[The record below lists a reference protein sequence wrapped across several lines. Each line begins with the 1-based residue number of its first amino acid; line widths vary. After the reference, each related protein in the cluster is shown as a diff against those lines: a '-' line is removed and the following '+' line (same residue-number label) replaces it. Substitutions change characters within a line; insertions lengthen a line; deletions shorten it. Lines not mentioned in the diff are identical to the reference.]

1 MIKSS
6 ISCLS
11 KGKRKMEQKTDI
23 KIGLKSFLK
32 TIGLLYAILVIV
44 GILTYII
51 PAGSYKLDEAG
62 KIIEGSFE
70 FITSTKRLPW
80 YRWPTAPIEGAIFGD
95 GNMNMFQIFAMI
107 LLLGGCFKVLEDS
120 GAIKSLIKIIINKFK
135 DKRYLSIWII
145 TLLMMSLSSFFGLQ
159 EELLILFPIFFSFAH
174 AMKWSKVTALNFV
187 LITTGVGFT
196 CALFNPFTI
205 GLCAG
210 LSGTTILDGMWFRAI
225 IFVVF
230 YFTTSLY
237 LVRFVKK
244 EEKKAENDLV
254 YSPEEIVIDD
264 EDKKK
269 ATMTLSLFA
278 FVLFIVILFSVI
290 PFLRDLGLGMVIM
303 GIAFVIGT
311 LVIGRILIGSFKQW
325 GKSFWKGCVAIAPS
339 LIIMMVAFSIKY
351 VAERADIL
359 HTTFYYIHNYLSN
372 TSPFVSV
379 LIIYVFVLLVEFFI
393 PGSSAKA
400 LLLIPLLTLAPIPGI
415 SKNIIILCYLF
426 GDGYTNVLYPTCGTL
441 LIGLGLADVS
451 FIDWV
456 KKNGLYMIF
465 LILASAVFLLL
476 AVLIGV

>member
-1 MIKSS
+1 
-6 ISCLS
+6 
-11 KGKRKMEQKTDI
+11 MEEKTDL

-32 TIGLLYAILVIV
+32 TIALLYIILVIV

-70 FITSTKRLPW
+70 FITSNTRLPW
-80 YRWPTAPIEGAIFGD
+80 YRWPTAPIEGAIFGN
-95 GNMNMFQIFAMI
+95 GNISMFEIFAMI
-107 LLLGGCFKVLEDS
+107 LVLGGCFKVLEDS
-120 GAIKSLIKIIINKFK
+120 GAIKSLIKTIINKFK
-135 DKRYLSIWII
+135 EKRYLSIWII
-145 TLLMMSLSSFFGLQ
+145 TLLMMCLSSFFGLQ
-159 EELLILFPIFFSFAH
+159 EELLILFPIFFSFAN

-210 LSGTTILDGMWFRAI
+210 LTGTTVIDGLFYRAL
-225 IFVVF
+225 IFVILYVL
-230 YFTTSLY
+230 TSLY
-237 LVRFVKK
+237 LVKFVKK
-244 EEKKAENDLV
+244 EEKQNASLV
-254 YSPEEIVIDD
+254 SEEAEEIVITD

-269 ATMTLSLFA
+269 TKMILSLFA
-278 FVLFIVILFSVI
+278 FVLFIVILFAVV

-303 GIAFVIGT
+303 GIAFLIGT
-311 LVIGRILIGSFKQW
+311 LIIGKILIGSFKEW

-339 LIIMMVAFSIKY
+339 LLIMMTAFSIKY
-351 VAERADIL
+351 VAECGDIL
-359 HTTFYYIHNYLSN
+359 HTLFYYIHNYLSN
-372 TSPFVSV
+372 TSPYLAVIIIYLFV
-379 LIIYVFVLLVEFFI
+379 LIVEFFI

-415 SKNIIILCYLF
+415 SVNVIILCYLF

-451 FIDWV
+451 FIDWI
-456 KKNGLYMIF
+456 KKNGLF
-465 LILASAVFLLL
+465 LLFLLL
-476 AVLIGV
+476 SSALFLVGAVALGI

>member
-1 MIKSS
+1 
-6 ISCLS
+6 
-11 KGKRKMEQKTDI
+11 MEQKTDL

-32 TIGLLYAILVIV
+32 TIILLYIILVIV

-51 PAGSYKLDEAG
+51 PAGAYKLDEFG

-70 FITSTKRLPW
+70 FKESATRLPW
-80 YRWPTAPIEGAIFGD
+80 YRWPTAPIEGAIFGE

-107 LLLGGCFKVLEDS
+107 LVLGGCFKVLEDS

-145 TLLMMSLSSFFGLQ
+145 TLLMMCLSSFFGLQ
-159 EELLILFPIFFSFAH
+159 EELLILFPIFFSFSH
-174 AMKWSKVTALNFV
+174 AMKWSKITALNFV

-210 LSGTTILDGMWFRAI
+210 LSGTTVIDGLLYRAL
-225 IFVVF
+225 IFIVF
-230 YFTTSLY
+230 YITTSLY
-237 LVRFVKK
+237 LVRFVKR
-244 EEKKAENDLV
+244 EEKNSQLEENAE
-254 YSPEEIVIDD
+254 SEEIEITAD
-264 EDKKK
+264 DKKK
-269 ATMTLSLFA
+269 SNMVLFLFA
-278 FVLFIVILFSVI
+278 FVLFIVILFSAI
-290 PFLRDLGLGMVIM
+290 PVLRDLGLGMVIM
-303 GIAFVIGT
+303 GIAFLIGT
-311 LVIGRILIGSFKQW
+311 LVIGRVLIGSFKEW

-359 HTTFYYIHNYLSN
+359 HTTFYYMHNYLSN
-372 TSPFVSV
+372 TSPYLSV
-379 LIIYVFVLLVEFFI
+379 LIIYLFVLLVEFFI

-426 GDGYTNVLYPTCGTL
+426 GDGYTNVIYPTCGTL

-451 FIDWV
+451 FIDWI
-456 KKNGLYMIF
+456 KKNGLYMLF
-465 LILASAVFLLL
+465 LLLASAVFLVL
-476 AVLIGV
+476 AVMLKV